1 MKMIYLSLPITKQ
14 SSVAHNTSYNE
25 RYENLQVTCAGREIG
40 KMSKNIIWVVKKSS
54 KNRCRSFRNTL
65 K

>member
-1 MKMIYLSLPITKQ
+1 MIYVTLLIINQ
-14 SSVAHNTSYNE
+14 SAVAHNISCND
-25 RYENLQVTCAGREIG
+25 RYENLQVNCAGREIG
-40 KMSKNIIWVVKKSS
+40 KMSKNIIWVVNKSS